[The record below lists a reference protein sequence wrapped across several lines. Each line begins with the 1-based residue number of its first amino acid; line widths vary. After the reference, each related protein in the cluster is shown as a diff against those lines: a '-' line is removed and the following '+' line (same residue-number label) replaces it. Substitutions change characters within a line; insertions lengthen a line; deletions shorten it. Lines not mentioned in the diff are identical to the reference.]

1 MKRIINRC
9 IPSSL
14 VWRWVLLAVVFATAT
29 AVLSCTFFDCRGNV
43 GKITVRSFEECVS
56 SGFPVVSGDP
66 QRCVVDSETIFL
78 DVGAN
83 IQITRPAAG
92 ETVDSPFV
100 VAGEA
105 RARENIV
112 KIRLLDSSGA
122 ILAEATVTTDSTEH
136 ARFGAFEVGVNFNLP
151 SETDATLELFDGDA
165 PDDPDGTTVRIP
177 LNLVVDKSA
186 ADEPKNFDPLAS
198 APTEI
203 PDSVTLDVPFTS
215 QAPILDWS
223 PPYNETCEEAAL
235 LMAEYFL
242 RGEKLSVEVA
252 NRELLDLVAWENQN
266 SYSVDADTDEV
277 ADFARSYFEREATVY
292 SGVDATI
299 DNIRRLLA
307 AGFPVII
314 PAAGQLL
321 GNPNFTGA
329 GPPYH
334 MLTITGFRGD
344 TFITN
349 DPGTR
354 IGKDYEYS
362 AATID
367 NVLHDWNG
375 DKNTILSGR
384 RAFLVIGK

>member
-1 MKRIINRC
+1 MKSLLNRC

-14 VWRWVLLAVVFATAT
+14 VWRWILLAIVLATAA
-29 AVLSCTFFDCRGNV
+29 AVLSCTFFDCRGSV

-56 SGFPVVSGDP
+56 AGFPVISGDP
-66 QRCVVDSETIFL
+66 QRCVVDGETIFL
-78 DVGAN
+78 DIGAN
-83 IQITRPAAG
+83 IQIARPAAG

-100 VAGEA
+100 VAGKA

-122 ILAEATVTTDSTEH
+122 ILAETAVTTDSTGH
-136 ARFGAFEVGVNFNLP
+136 AQFGTFEVAVNFDLP

-177 LNLVVDKSA
+177 LNLVVDKSTT
-186 ADEPKNFDPLAS
+186 DEPKNFDPLAS

-203 PDSVTLDVPFTS
+203 PDSVALDVPFTS

-223 PPYNETCEEAAL
+223 APYNETCEEAAL

-252 NRELLDLVAWENQN
+252 NRELLNLVAWENQN
-266 SYSVDADTDEV
+266 GYAVDADTDEV
-277 ADFARSYFEREATVY
+277 ADFARSYFGRKATVY
-292 SGVDATI
+292 SGADATI
-299 DNIRRLLA
+299 DNIRRLLV

-349 DPGTR
+349 DPGTHN
-354 IGKDYEYS
+354 GEDYEYP

-375 DKNTILSGR
+375 SKDTILSGR
-384 RAFLVIGK
+384 RAFLVIGE